1 VQLQKQKENNPMR
14 MTNQTWKKLAL
25 LTVSAAALGS
35 AIACSSDPAS
45 TSSGGSSSSGSSGA
59 SGGSSGASG
68 GSSGASGGSSGASGG
83 SSGTAAKN
91 FGLISV
97 SQTVFEFTPGMKTYS
112 SSAFASFGKA
122 AGATGVAPSNC
133 TSSKEGVCTVVV
145 CDAPAAP
152 MDAGAPVDA
161 GAPPKA
167 VNAGEINITGG
178 DAPIK
183 LTPGATGAYAPFTAQ
198 TKIYSDGQ
206 TLKAVAAGADVPTFD
221 QSNPVPGAI
230 VVTAPTCMTGMC
242 ESAGVDTTKAYEF
255 KWTGGKAGTVTASLS
270 TTELATM
277 KSAIVSC
284 SFDAATGMG
293 TVPAAAMAKLL
304 KADGTKIFGTIS
316 ASPGVSKTFSAG
328 DYEVVYSVTASG
340 ASGTFKTK

>member
-167 VNAGEINITGG
+167 
-178 DAPIK
+178 
-183 LTPGATGAYAPFTAQ
+183 GATGAYAPFTAQ